1 MSDHITNG
9 ITNIHLI
16 IVEVQL
22 VKLQVIIASVLNFSL
37 PVGDIISVAVRKDV
51 PPKQMVSCYAVRIR
65 RVWASY
71 ICYFFKTKNSSP
83 DTPCSVSWFT
93 VKLMSSGT
101 IKAQSISGGRNWILS
116 ARFYCFNAGSLL
128 PGKHRIIQLIDI
140 SYLRKRNNYT
150 VI

>member
-9 ITNIHLI
+9 INNIHLI
-16 IVEVQL
+16 TVEVQL
-22 VKLQVIIASVLNFSL
+22 IKLQVIIASVLNFSL
-37 PVGDIISVAVRKDV
+37 PVGDIISAAFTKNV
-51 PPKQMVSCYAVRIR
+51 PPKQMVSRYAVPTR
-65 RVWASY
+65 RVRAPY
-71 ICYFFKTKNSSP
+71 ICYFFKTKSCSP

-93 VKLMSSGT
+93 VKIMSSGT

-128 PGKHRIIQLIDI
+128 PGKQRIIQLIDI
-140 SYLRKRNNYT
+140 SYLTKRNNCT